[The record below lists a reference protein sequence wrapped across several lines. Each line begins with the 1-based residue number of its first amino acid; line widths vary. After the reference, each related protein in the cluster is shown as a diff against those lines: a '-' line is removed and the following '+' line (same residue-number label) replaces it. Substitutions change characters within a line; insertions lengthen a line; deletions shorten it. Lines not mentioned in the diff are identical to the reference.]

1 MAVIAL
7 GNERGPDGVK
17 KSRAETAGSFIEVA
31 RILVK
36 HGLGEGM
43 ADQDVG
49 DAGGV
54 VRAKALAV
62 PFHPLAELAVG
73 GVAPLLDSGA
83 GCVAQDGLRIDE
95 GSQPKVKFLGGGQR
109 RGIGIVGDV
118 EVRKNPEQ
126 SLFLLG
132 VHLLDGQFVRR
143 QTHIH
148 FADGGCDLQNDRRE
162 RWILPGNHG
171 NIGLLD
177 P

>member
-1 MAVIAL
+1 
-7 GNERGPDGVK
+7 
-17 KSRAETAGSFIEVA
+17 
-31 RILVK
+31 
-36 HGLGEGM
+36 M

-54 VRAKALAV
+54 VHAKALPV
-62 PFHPLAELAVG
+62 PFHPLAELPVG
-73 GVAPLLDSGA
+73 GVAPLFDSGT
-83 GCVAQDGLRIDE
+83 GCVAQDGLRIDQ

-109 RGIGIVGDV
+109 RGIRIVGDV
-118 EVRKNPEQ
+118 EVRNNPEQ

-143 QTHIH
+143 QSHIH

-171 NIGLLD
+171 NIGLLVHETTSRD
-177 P
+177 GEGVGPGLDRGEVERARLVGKSSAQGSGPGRL